1 MVEGSNFKLHSP
13 HHRTK
18 QRFSRLQRTFP
29 SLLMGPTNGKI
40 LQVSWYTHSLL
51 APSLPEPQI
60 LYFIFVQ
67 SGFESLAG
75 VALKKAYSPP
85 LLLHFCPIAN
95 IQDVAAFPWKSQSL
109 VSSLKS
115 FSSTWREKN
124 RYPASLAITCCG
136 ANQPFC
142 KPKTR
147 LYNKTFQISWLGLLE
162 LE

>member
-1 MVEGSNFKLHSP
+1 MGRSFKYLGTLTHYSP
-13 HHRTK
+13 HLSPNHR
-18 QRFSRLQRTFP
+18 F
-29 SLLMGPTNGKI
+29 
-40 LQVSWYTHSLL
+40 
-51 APSLPEPQI
+51 
-60 LYFIFVQ
+60 YFIFVQ

-95 IQDVAAFPWKSQSL
+95 IQDLAAFPWKSQSL

-124 RYPASLAITCCG
+124 RYPASLAITCGG
-136 ANQPFC
+136 ASQPFC

-147 LYNKTFQISWLGLLE
+147 LYNKPFQISWLGLLE
-162 LE
+162 LLN